1 MRLWLGLRVTGLEHV
16 PATGPALLVS
26 NHQSI
31 LDPPLIGGA
40 TPRQIFFLA
49 KAELFQI
56 PLFGRLIRALHA
68 RPVRREGSDPSALK
82 TAARLLEEGKALLVF
97 PEGTRSID
105 GRLGEA
111 KPGIGML
118 AVVSGAP
125 VIPAYISGTLESL
138 PKGAIRPR
146 RSQVSVRFGP
156 ALHFKALTGERRKE
170 RYRDAANEMMRAI
183 TQLKEQNDRQHREER
198 RGAVASA
205 NLSRRK
211 HPLMESDNRKARSLA
226 GAQREVTD
234 APEESME
241 DWFNRGVGDIEE
253 GEVVRG
259 TVVEVRDSEV
269 LVDIGY
275 KSEGT
280 IAIEEFRHAGSLPKV
295 GEEIEVYL
303 ESKEDSEGL
312 IVLSKDKADK
322 IKVWDAISKSH
333 DSGTPV
339 EGKVVEVVKGGL
351 SVDVGVRA
359 FLPGSQVDLRPV
371 KNLASMLGQV
381 IRAKV
386 IKLNRRRGNV
396 VLSRRAVLEE
406 EREEKRKHTLS
417 VLSEGMVLTG
427 AVKNITDYGAF
438 IDLGGIDGLLHVTD
452 MSWGRVGHPSEIF
465 QIGDQV
471 EVVVLHFDR
480 ETGRVSLGYKQK
492 SSDPW
497 AVVDDRYPVGAKVQG
512 RVVSLTNYG
521 AFVELEPGVE
531 GLVHVSEMSWTRRVR
546 HPSKLVN
553 VGDTVDV
560 MVLDVNK
567 ATKRISLGMK
577 QVEADPWATID
588 ERYKPGERIEGKV
601 RNLTDFGAFVELE
614 PGVDGLLHISD
625 MSWTRNIGHPS
636 EILKKGQSVETQIL
650 NVDRENKRISLGL
663 KQIQPDPWE
672 TVSQRYPMG
681 SRVTGKVVRLTDFG
695 AFVELEAGVD
705 GLLHVSQ
712 MSNRPIASPADLVNV
727 GDELTLM
734 VIRVDPHERRIG
746 LSLKDLAATIVE
758 EPQHEGRGRGKGGRK
773 RRGGEDYEDDEE

>member
-1 MRLWLGLRVTGLEHV
+1 
-16 PATGPALLVS
+16 
-26 NHQSI
+26 
-31 LDPPLIGGA
+31 
-40 TPRQIFFLA
+40 
-49 KAELFQI
+49 
-56 PLFGRLIRALHA
+56 
-68 RPVRREGSDPSALK
+68 
-82 TAARLLEEGKALLVF
+82 
-97 PEGTRSID
+97 
-105 GRLGEA
+105 
-111 KPGIGML
+111 
-118 AVVSGAP
+118 
-125 VIPAYISGTLESL
+125 
-138 PKGAIRPR
+138 
-146 RSQVSVRFGP
+146 
-156 ALHFKALTGERRKE
+156 
-170 RYRDAANEMMRAI
+170 
-183 TQLKEQNDRQHREER
+183 
-198 RGAVASA
+198 
-205 NLSRRK
+205 
-211 HPLMESDNRKARSLA
+211 METENRKAKVLE
-226 GAQREVTD
+226 GAQKEVAD

-259 TVVEVRDSEV
+259 RVVEVRDSEV

-280 IAIEEFRHAGSLPKV
+280 IAMEEFRHAGTLPKV
-295 GEEIEVYL
+295 GDEIEVYL

-371 KNLASMLGQV
+371 KNLASMLGQM

-497 AVVDDRYPVGAKVQG
+497 AVVDERYPVGAKAQG

-553 VGDTVDV
+553 VGDVVEV
-560 MVLDVNK
+560 MVLEANK

-577 QVEADPWATID
+577 QVESDPWATIE
-588 ERYKPGERIEGKV
+588 ERYQPTMRVQGKV

-625 MSWTRNIGHPS
+625 MSWTRNLGHPS
-636 EILKKGQSVETQIL
+636 EILKKGQAIETQIL
-650 NVDRENKRISLGL
+650 NVDKDNKRISLGL
-663 KQIQPDPWE
+663 KQIQPDPWDSV
-672 TVSQRYPMG
+672 TQRYPMG
-681 SRVTGKVVRLTDFG
+681 SRVTGRVVRLTDFG
-695 AFVELEAGVD
+695 AFVELEPGVD
-705 GLLHVSQ
+705 GLLHISQ
-712 MSNRPIASPADLVNV
+712 MSNRAIASPSEIVNV
-727 GDELTLM
+727 NDELTLM
-734 VIRVDPHERRIG
+734 VIRVDPNERRIG
-746 LSLKDLAATIVE
+746 LSLKELAAVLE
-758 EPQHEGRGRGKGGRK
+758 EPTPADSRGRQKGRK
-773 RRGGEDYEDDEE
+773 RRSEDDYDDEE

>member
-1 MRLWLGLRVTGLEHV
+1 METE
-16 PATGPALLVS
+16 
-26 NHQSI
+26 N
-31 LDPPLIGGA
+31 
-40 TPRQIFFLA
+40 
-49 KAELFQI
+49 
-56 PLFGRLIRALHA
+56 
-68 RPVRREGSDPSALK
+68 RES
-82 TAARLLEEGKALLVF
+82 
-97 PEGTRSID
+97 
-105 GRLGEA
+105 
-111 KPGIGML
+111 
-118 AVVSGAP
+118 
-125 VIPAYISGTLESL
+125 
-138 PKGAIRPR
+138 
-146 RSQVSVRFGP
+146 
-156 ALHFKALTGERRKE
+156 
-170 RYRDAANEMMRAI
+170 
-183 TQLKEQNDRQHREER
+183 
-198 RGAVASA
+198 RG
-205 NLSRRK
+205 
-211 HPLMESDNRKARSLA
+211 LA
-226 GAQREVTD
+226 GGQREVD
-234 APEESME
+234 DGPEESME
-241 DWFNRGVGDIEE
+241 DWFKRGVGDIEE

-259 TVVEVRDSEV
+259 RVVEVRDSEV

-280 IAIEEFRHAGSLPKV
+280 IAIEEFRHAGTLPKV

-371 KNLASMLGQV
+371 KNLASMLGQI

-497 AVVDDRYPVGAKVQG
+497 AIVDARFPVGAKVQG

-521 AFVELEPGVE
+521 AFIELEPGVE

-546 HPSKLVN
+546 HPSKIVN
-553 VGDTVDV
+553 VGDMVDV
-560 MVLDVNK
+560 LVLDVNK

-588 ERYKPGERIEGKV
+588 ERYKPGERVQGKV

-636 EILKKGQSVETQIL
+636 ELLKKGQPIETQIL
-650 NVDRENKRISLGL
+650 NVDKDNKRISLGI

-672 TVSQRYPMG
+672 SVAQRYPG
-681 SRVTGKVVRLTDFG
+681 L
-695 AFVELEAGVD
+695 AGHRQDRAPD
-705 GLLHVSQ
+705 GLRSVRRARAWRGRPPARLADVAAAHRHAVGPRQRRRRAHAHGHPGRSQ
-712 MSNRPIASPADLVNV
+712 R
-727 GDELTLM
+727 
-734 VIRVDPHERRIG
+734 
-746 LSLKDLAATIVE
+746 AAHRA
-758 EPQHEGRGRGKGGRK
+758 EPQGRRRRHHGGAVPGRGSGAGQGAEAPRGR
-773 RRGGEDYEDDEE
+773 

>member
-1 MRLWLGLRVTGLEHV
+1 
-16 PATGPALLVS
+16 
-26 NHQSI
+26 
-31 LDPPLIGGA
+31 
-40 TPRQIFFLA
+40 
-49 KAELFQI
+49 
-56 PLFGRLIRALHA
+56 
-68 RPVRREGSDPSALK
+68 
-82 TAARLLEEGKALLVF
+82 
-97 PEGTRSID
+97 
-105 GRLGEA
+105 
-111 KPGIGML
+111 
-118 AVVSGAP
+118 
-125 VIPAYISGTLESL
+125 
-138 PKGAIRPR
+138 
-146 RSQVSVRFGP
+146 
-156 ALHFKALTGERRKE
+156 
-170 RYRDAANEMMRAI
+170 
-183 TQLKEQNDRQHREER
+183 
-198 RGAVASA
+198 
-205 NLSRRK
+205 
-211 HPLMESDNRKARSLA
+211 METENRKAKVLK
-226 GAQREVTD
+226 GAQEEVAE

-259 TVVEVRDSEV
+259 RVVEVRDSEV

-280 IAIEEFRHAGSLPKV
+280 IAMEEFRHAGTLPKV
-295 GEEIEVYL
+295 GDEIEVYL

-371 KNLASMLGQV
+371 KNLASMLGQM

-497 AVVDDRYPVGAKVQG
+497 AVVDERYPVGAKAQG

-553 VGDTVDV
+553 VGDMVDV

-588 ERYKPGERIEGKV
+588 ERYKPGERVEGKV

-636 EILKKGQSVETQIL
+636 EILKKGQSVDTQVL
-650 NVDRENKRISLGL
+650 NVDRDNKRISLGL

-672 TVSQRYPMG
+672 SVSQRYPMG
-681 SRVTGKVVRLTDFG
+681 SRVTGKIVRLTDFG
-695 AFVELEAGVD
+695 AFVELEPGVD
-705 GLLHVSQ
+705 GLLHISQ
-712 MSNRPIASPADLVNV
+712 MSTRPIASPSDLVNV

-734 VIRVDPHERRIG
+734 VIRVDPNERRIG
-746 LSLKDLAATIVE
+746 LSLKDLAAAMLE
-758 EPQHEGRGRGKGGRK
+758 EPSPADARGRSKGRK
-773 RRGGEDYEDDEE
+773 RRGGEDFDEDEE